1 MEKPFL
7 IPLPDTVDGYSD
19 GPQQNP
25 SLSIHALVQSPPT
38 RTLGL
43 TNGKLA
49 SMHDASRGSIC
60 IWTLRLIL
68 LEGLFL
74 GSSHY
79 VKHPN

>member
-7 IPLPDTVDGYSD
+7 IPLPDAVDGYSD
-19 GPQQNP
+19 GPQQST
-25 SLSIHALVQSPPT
+25 SLSIHALAQSSPT
-38 RTLGL
+38 QTLGL
-43 TNGKLA
+43 TNGMLA
-49 SMHDASRGSIC
+49 STHDASRGSIF